1 MAYTAA
7 TWSSPVVIDG
17 NTQIAV
23 TDDLL
28 VQMISTDANSI
39 ENYLNNEMQN
49 KIEPELNGYDTRLQ
63 TLENIVEW

>member
-7 TWSSPVVIDG
+7 TWTSPVTIDG
-17 NTQIAV
+17 TTKIAD
-23 TDDLL
+23 TDNLMEA
-28 VQMISTDANSI
+28 MISTDANSI

-63 TLENIVEW
+63 TLENVVEW